1 MTSKNNLKQKHSS
14 TERNPNQCTNCYF
27 HIMFTEKVTASHIQA
42 QLSCASKFDGKNQE
56 ISSKAYIFFTFSA
69 YHKCVLRTLQSLKFL
84 PLSSYR
90 QDLFPRTLL
99 LNIFTMLSLWRI
111 HTTLSNPHKFTFP
124 HSKPFTNTTNLHQTP
139 QLELLPKCRSW
150 WLS

>member
-42 QLSCASKFDGKNQE
+42 QLSCASKFDGKKQE
-56 ISSKAYIFFTFSA
+56 ISSKASIFFTSSG
-69 YHKCVLRTLQSLKFL
+69 HQKRVLSTSQSLKFVSFCAYRQTLFPERL
-84 PLSSYR
+84 PLN
-90 QDLFPRTLL
+90 T
-99 LNIFTMLSLWRI
+99 FTVLSLWRT
-111 HTTLSNPHKFTFP
+111 HTTLSNPFKFSFLHT
-124 HSKPFTNTTNLHQTP
+124 KPFWNTPDLHQTDQP
-139 QLELLPKCRSW
+139 EVLPKCRSW

>member
-56 ISSKAYIFFTFSA
+56 ISSKASIFFTSSGH
-69 YHKCVLRTLQSLKFL
+69 HKRVLSTPKSLKLVPFC
-84 PLSSYR
+84 PYR
-90 QDLFPRTLL
+90 QTVFPQRLRVNTY
-99 LNIFTMLSLWRI
+99 TMLSLWRT
-111 HTTLSNPHKFTFP
+111 HTTISNPFYFSFLHTKSFR
-124 HSKPFTNTTNLHQTP
+124 NTPDLHQTDQP
-139 QLELLPKCRSW
+139 EVLPKCRSW